1 MENRSI
7 NAEILET
14 ASVLS
19 QVFRIDA
26 GHLASAIKASL
37 RHIIFEA
44 SLEDRKDVL
53 QELAAHLLAHPP
65 PSGAYATV
73 MCRNRVLD
81 WNRSFMRARHFS
93 LQEKVATAC
102 DGEVDGDFEDT
113 YLALLMGTLEFAA
126 EVEAQVDAARQ
137 VRAIWDQVPPHL
149 RAIVGKRVVGMRL
162 TKAEQSVLRR
172 YRLRL
177 AGKSSRGRPLVTE
190 PPSGRRRKLQ
200 TSLLHYPPLH
210 PSR

>member
-7 NAEILET
+7 NTEILET

-19 QVFRIDA
+19 PVLGIDA
-26 GHLASAIKASL
+26 GHLASAIKASF

-73 MCRNRVLD
+73 MCRNRVFE

-93 LQEKVATAC
+93 FQEKVAVAC
-102 DGEVDGDFEDT
+102 HGELDRDFEDT
-113 YLALLMGTLEFAA
+113 YLATLMGTLEFAA

-137 VRAIWDQVPPHL
+137 VSAIWGQVPPHL
-149 RAIVGKRVVGMRL
+149 RAIIGKRVLGVRL
-162 TKAEQSVLRR
+162 TKAEQSTLNRF
-172 YRLRL
+172 RLRL
-177 AGKSSRGRPLVTE
+177 AGMSSRGRPLVTE
-190 PPSGRRRKLQ
+190 SDVRKAA
-200 TSLLHYPPLH
+200 
-210 PSR
+210 